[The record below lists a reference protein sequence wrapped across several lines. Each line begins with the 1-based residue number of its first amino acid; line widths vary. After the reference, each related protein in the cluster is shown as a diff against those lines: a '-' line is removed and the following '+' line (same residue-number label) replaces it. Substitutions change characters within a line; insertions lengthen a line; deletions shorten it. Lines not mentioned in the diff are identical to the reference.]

1 MNGTN
6 IMDVNSITAWTHRL
20 RKLSLYIL
28 FLLVFSNAWSQEINL
43 FSGTMVDSETGDRSY
58 AWQLEYGE
66 EIANHF
72 TCSVSYLNEGH
83 LPDNHRD
90 GDIFQLWIYQK
101 FLDQRLSV
109 AGGIGPYYY
118 YDTTIANN
126 GSSYSNAH
134 GLGYIASLAATWD
147 MENHWLAQLR
157 TNIIHTQDDLDT
169 TVLLIGIGYRFNMTI
184 PVQEYSARTLEQG
197 KRLNNEVTILMGQSI
212 LNSFGSQNSY
222 AGCIEY
228 RRALLRYVE
237 WTVAYLDEGD
247 NDVLHRHGLNTQL
260 WLIRNV
266 IYDNLWFGIGGG
278 LYVVNEKIEKD
289 TSATSSSESTSGI
302 FSITGTYRFH
312 PSWDARI
319 TWNRVISHNNLD
331 TDVILGGFGY
341 RF

>member
-1 MNGTN
+1 MNGTY
-6 IMDVNSITAWTHRL
+6 IMDVNGITAWNHRL

-43 FSGTMVDSETGDRSY
+43 FIGTMVDSETKDRSY

-83 LPDNHRD
+83 IPDHHRD

-101 FLDQRLSV
+101 FLDQRISV

-118 YDTTIANN
+118 YDTTIAHN

-147 MENHWLAQLR
+147 IENHWLAQLR
-157 TNIIHTQDDLDT
+157 TNMIHTQDDLDT

-184 PVQEYSARTLEQG
+184 PVQEYPQRPLESG
-197 KRLNNEVTILMGQSI
+197 KILSNEVTILMGGSI
-212 LNSFGSQNSY
+212 LNSFDSQNSFSWC
-222 AGCIEY
+222 AEY
-228 RRALLRYVE
+228 RRALLPSID
-237 WTVAYLDEGD
+237 WTIAYLNEGD
-247 NDVLHRHGLNTQL
+247 NDLVHRHGLNTQL

-266 IYDNLWFGIGGG
+266 IEDNLWFGIGGG
-278 LYVVNEKIEKD
+278 LYVFKENIDED
-289 TSATSSSESTSGI
+289 NSATLSSESTSGI
-302 FSITGTYRFH
+302 FSMTGTFRFY

-331 TDVILGGFGY
+331 SDVILGGVGY